1 MKKTK
6 RIIVVLCVFFLNQSN
21 YCAQHIHSSSIPASG
36 KPDTTYVNGLNRFAR
51 ELILKSEFL
60 SADSVLRLALKSGE
74 DLNFKR
80 GVFNSVT
87 NFGVIYYYQDNFPVA
102 LQYYLKALKIAEE
115 TNSKS
120 LISRA
125 MANVGLIFFSNG
137 EHAKAL
143 EYYFKALH
151 LKEELKDE
159 AGITAI
165 LSNIG
170 NCYKEQKEYGNAL
183 DHYKQSL
190 AKARANKNP
199 GMIGL
204 SLIEI
209 GTIYELQSDTMKAL
223 ASYVEALKAS
233 EECGDKVLIPSGK
246 GKIAAIYIQQS
257 KYKQAEELLISAL
270 KISEEIGDLSNQSE
284 LNQKLSELYVRQKN
298 WQLSYKYY
306 KNYTLLKDTIFNA
319 KKTKELVRNEM
330 NFEFDKKQTV
340 QKIEQEKR
348 DAIVAEE
355 MKQQK
360 TQRNYLIIGL
370 MLMLIVAIL
379 VFRSYRQKQK
389 ANKIIALQKKEV
401 EKQKE
406 IVDKQKHILE
416 EKHKEITDSIN
427 YAERI
432 QRSFLATKELL
443 DNNLNDYFVFFQP
456 KDVVSGDFYWAG
468 KLNNGDFALAT
479 ADSTGHGVPGAIMS
493 ILNISCLEKSVEEEK
508 LIEPDQILNHSRKK
522 IIERLK
528 KDGSPDGGKDGMDC
542 SIICF
547 DFKNNKLS
555 YAAANN
561 PIWIVRG
568 NQILELPPDKM
579 PVGKHDKDTVPFTKH
594 NVELQKNDVVYALT
608 DGMPDQFG
616 GQRGKKFMYKQL
628 KELLISISLLQM
640 NEQKEALKTA
650 LDNWKGDLEQVDDVC
665 IIGVKV

>member
-1 MKKTK
+1 
-6 RIIVVLCVFFLNQSN
+6 VFFLNQSN